1 MTAEQVVLIVE
12 PDVSFALE
20 VTTELESRGIH
31 VERVARGDA
40 VLEALAISAPDLV
53 ILDLV
58 LSRMDGRTV
67 LRELREHPATANI
80 PIVALGRA
88 VGDSLRD
95 EAFALGAD
103 AYFDRPIAPTELCA
117 RVMER
122 LERQMAMR
130 TPSRKDIITGV
141 LNRAAAVED
150 AWALIAGDGLEGILL
165 IDTDGITKVRE
176 AAGWASAEY
185 VLVEVARRLR
195 AVAPEEVR
203 VARWEGDT
211 FVLLV
216 PRSSRFD
223 PEGISESCIEVVAR
237 GDFRAPDGVE
247 YPVSISCGWAQADAD
262 AYLATLMNV
271 ARRRVFRAQEQ
282 GGNRFDMGESTID
295 DAPVRTYTVLV
306 AEDDPVAATL
316 VEHHLLSEGFSVRRY
331 GDGASALAGAIEHR
345 PDLVLLDVK
354 MPIMDGFEALE
365 RLRATPA
372 VARIPIMMLTGL
384 GNDSDLVRA
393 FDLGADD
400 YMVKPFS
407 PPELAARIRRLLR
420 RG

>member
-1 MTAEQVVLIVE
+1 MTQRQHVLIIE
-12 PDVSFALE
+12 PDVSFALDLAA
-20 VTTELESRGIH
+20 ELEGH
-31 VERVARGDA
+31 GVEVERVARGDA
-40 VLEALAISAPDLV
+40 VLEALAVAAPDLV
-53 ILDLV
+53 VLDLI
-58 LSRMDGRTV
+58 LTRMDGRTV
-67 LRELREHPATANI
+67 LRELREHPSTANI
-80 PIVALGRA
+80 PIVVLGRA
-88 VGDSLRD
+88 VGDSLRQ
-95 EAFALGAD
+95 EAFSLGAD
-103 AYFDRPIAPTELCA
+103 AYLDRPIDPKKLAVSILD
-117 RVMER
+117 R
-122 LERQMAMR
+122 LERQKGIRA
-130 TPSRKDIITGV
+130 PSRKDIITGV

-150 AWALIAGDGLEGILL
+150 AWAMIAGDGLSGILL
-165 IDTDGITKVRE
+165 IETDGVDRVRE

-185 VLVEVARRLR
+185 VLVEVARRIR
-195 AVAPEEVR
+195 QAIPEEIR

-216 PRSSRFD
+216 PRIGRHD
-223 PEGISESCIEVVAR
+223 PEGLSTQCIDLVGER
-237 GDFRAPDGVE
+237 GFEAPDRVE
-247 YPVSISCGWAQADAD
+247 YPIAISCGWARADAD
-262 AYLATLMNV
+262 TYLATLMNV

-282 GGNRFDMGESTID
+282 GGNRAEVGDSSLD
-295 DAPVRTYTVLV
+295 DNPVRSYTILV

-331 GDGASALAGAIEHR
+331 GDGASALAGCIEHR

-372 VARIPIMMLTGL
+372 VARTPIMMLTGL

-420 RG
+420 RH